1 MPRRKVAVVGAG
13 IIGVATAVNIQALC
27 PDADVA
33 ILAEK
38 FSPDTTSDGAA
49 GFIQPYLVVGTPNE
63 DVMRWFSSTFKHL
76 WKIVLS
82 TNAGKSGVHFTSG
95 YNIYKHKVPE
105 PNWKDDVIDFRI
117 VPEKELQLLFPS
129 FKFGWFYTTFMC
141 EGHRYIPFLTERFQ
155 KNGGILMQ
163 RRISSF
169 AELSGQYD
177 VVVNCTGVWSRFLA
191 NDDSVRPVRGQVMR
205 LSKQS
210 TNDFVGHSSKSEGAF
225 YYIPS
230 FPMNLA
236 NTNLS
241 SKSILREQQIFTLS
255 CVRIVSPTT
264 DDWQDDVTLGG
275 TAQVDRWDTEVDQK
289 DSKEIWE
296 RAVGILPSLKDA
308 KILKEW
314 VGLRPQRTKGIRVEA
329 ETMNFGTEK
338 VKVVHNYGH
347 GGAGITL
354 HWGCAE
360 DAAKLVQKELSY
372 TPPKAKL

>member
-1 MPRRKVAVVGAG
+1 MPRHKVAVVGAG
-13 IIGVATAVNIQALC
+13 IIGVATAVNIQTLC
-27 PDADVA
+27 PDADVT

-49 GFIQPYLVVGTPNE
+49 GCLQPYLVVGTPDE

-76 WKIVLS
+76 RKIVLS

-95 YNIYKHKVPE
+95 YNIYKHNVPE
-105 PNWKDDVIDFRI
+105 PKWKDDVIDFRI

-129 FKFGWFYTTFMC
+129 FKYGWFYTTLMC
-141 EGHRYIPFLTERFQ
+141 ESHRYIPFLTERFQ

-177 VVVNCTGVWSRFLA
+177 VVVNCTGLWSRFLA
-191 NDDSVRPVRGQVMR
+191 NDESVRPVRGQVIR
-205 LSKQS
+205 LSKQY

-225 YYIPS
+225 YYIP
-230 FPMNLA
+230 
-236 NTNLS
+236 
-241 SKSILREQQIFTLS
+241 R
-255 CVRIVSPTT
+255 
-264 DDWQDDVTLGG
+264 QDDVTLGG
-275 TAQVDRWDTEVDQK
+275 TAQVDRWDTEVDPK

-296 RAVGILPSLKDA
+296 RAVGILPSLKEA

-314 VGLRPQRTKGIRVEA
+314 VGLRPQRNKGIRVEA
-329 ETMNFGTEK
+329 ETMSFGTEK

-360 DAAKLVQKELSY
+360 DAAKLVQKELSC
-372 TPPKAKL
+372 TTPKAKL